1 MGCSSFQR
9 NEWRLV
15 ALAMALV
22 LITPFARAQQQYTLT
37 EEDTWKQ
44 TAAVDPNTP
53 EGKLAEARAALAAG
67 DGKKAEELASA
78 WIENNEKH
86 PMMPEAYL
94 LRGDALVA
102 HGEEYAALYDFE
114 YVARMYAGSEA
125 FISALEREF
134 KIAKQY
140 AAGGKRKLWGIRW
153 VEAEE
158 EAEEL
163 LIRIQERLPG
173 SRLAELAGI
182 ELADYYFNK
191 RMMSLAVDAYSL
203 FIENYPRSE
212 HLNKAR
218 RRLIYS
224 HLASFKGPEFDAR
237 GLNEAKVQL
246 QELSAQTPVEAQRV
260 GADALLTRIDE
271 SSAEKMLETARW
283 YWRSGNAIA
292 AEQMIRRLVQKHQRS
307 VATAEALR
315 LIPEILPQLPPRV
328 LQAAPNYEAMRAGLL
343 WNDEG
348 NRTGLSG
355 QESSQQP
362 IRRETP

>member
-1 MGCSSFQR
+1 MHWYANRHVPAWVLSVSLASS
-9 NEWRLV
+9 
-15 ALAMALV
+15 A
-22 LITPFARAQQQYTLT
+22 IAQNQYTLS
-37 EEDTWKQ
+37 EQDTWKQ
-44 TAAVDPNTP
+44 TRSLDPNTP
-53 EGKLAEARAALAAG
+53 EGNLAEARTALAAG
-67 DGKKAEELASA
+67 DAKKADELASA
-78 WIENNEKH
+78 WIEKYERH
-86 PMMPEAYL
+86 PLMPEAYL

-102 HGEEYAALYDFE
+102 QYEEYAALYDYE

-125 FISALEREF
+125 FVTALEREF

-140 AAGGKRKLWGIRW
+140 AEGGKRKLWGIRW
-153 VEAEE
+153 VSAEE

-173 SRLAELAGI
+173 SRLAELAGM

-191 RMMSLAVDAYSL
+191 RMMGLAVDAYAL

-212 HLNKAR
+212 QVSKAR
-218 RRLIYS
+218 RRLIYA

-271 SSAEKMLETARW
+271 SNAAKMLETARW

-292 AEQMIRRLVQKHQRS
+292 TEQMIRRLVQKHQRS
-307 VATAEALR
+307 VAAAEALR
-315 LIPEILPQLPPRV
+315 MVPEILPHLPRRI
-328 LQAAPNYEAMRAGLL
+328 LDQAPNYEAMRAALL
-343 WNDEG
+343 DAKTAPVAPDAG
-348 NRTGLSG
+348 DSK
-355 QESSQQP
+355 P
-362 IRRETP
+362 